1 MGVVPV
7 PFARAVA
14 WVAGWFAW
22 AAMGPRRRALMES
35 MAIIVP
41 EKSEAQRRRIARRTF
56 RNMAGCAV
64 DQFRLPT
71 ITPGKLLNLFEIHG
85 IEHLQAAR
93 ECGRGTVVVS
103 GHIGPYELAAGC
115 VAAAGYKVSTIV
127 ENLAP
132 EVLEALASYRAA
144 TGMGLINMRDGLR
157 EAYQVLERN
166 EYLLLAADRAIG
178 RARSAIAMPFA
189 GGRRYLPTGPATFAM
204 ATGAPIIIGFVYRN
218 RKRGPRYRIDFDPP
232 ILPQGNDEHERDRLT
247 RLIADRIGGFV
258 RAHPDEWFVFQPKWI
273 TDAA

>member
-1 MGVVPV
+1 MPL
-7 PFARAVA
+7 ARSVA

-22 AAMGPRRRALMES
+22 AAMGTRRRALMES
-35 MAIIVP
+35 LAIIVP
-41 EKSEAQRRRIARRTF
+41 EKSEAQRARIARRTF

-71 ITPGKLLNLFEIHG
+71 IAPQDLLALFEIHG
-85 IEHLQAAR
+85 IEHMQAAR

-132 EVLEALASYRAA
+132 EVLEALAAYRAA

-178 RARSAIAMPFA
+178 RAKSAMALPFA
-189 GGRRYLPTGPATFAM
+189 GGRRMLPTGPATFCL
-204 ATGAPIIIGFVYRN
+204 ATGAPLIIGFVYRN
-218 RKRGPRYRIDFDPP
+218 PGRGPRYRLEFDPP
-232 ILPQGNDEHERDRLT
+232 ILPGENTEAERERLT
-247 RLIADRIGGFV
+247 RIIADRIGGFV
-258 RAHPDEWFVFQPKWI
+258 REHPDQWFVFQPKWI
-273 TDAA
+273 PDAA